1 MNNKLKPLFAFCIL
15 LTTCFSLFSFANS
28 NNQIVENNNI
38 IVTEG
43 KDLKELNLFSDS
55 NVKKSGFFISFS
67 TRTVIMAW
75 DF

>member
-1 MNNKLKPLFAFCIL
+1 MKNKLKSLFAICLL

-43 KDLKELNLFSDS
+43 KDLKELNLLSDK
-55 NVKKSGFFISFS
+55 NAKKSGFFISFS